1 MQRISVGD
9 IDTFKPIRNELFH
22 AESENVSY
30 AVYFGRV
37 DLENCDVRIPAEDQS
52 REDETGI
59 S

>member
-1 MQRISVGD
+1 MQRISAGD

-22 AESENVSY
+22 AESENLSS

-37 DLENCDVRIPAEDQS
+37 DLENCDMRIPAEDQS
-52 REDETGI
+52 REDKAGI